1 MNQTTQKLN
10 ISLTYNFKNR
20 IAWMN
25 YIEITKIKKF
35 CKWQNRNFGS
45 ELDLFDQSELKIYK
59 T

>member
-25 YIEITKIKKF
+25 YIEITKIK
-35 CKWQNRNFGS
+35 NFASGRI
-45 ELDLFDQSELKIYK
+45 EILEANLTYLIKVN
-59 T
+59 